1 MPPLPDPLHPA
12 VVHLPIALAA
22 LVPLFVLLGILARRL
37 GFPPGRT
44 WALVVV
50 LQALLYAA
58 ATYAERTGEAQ
69 EDRVEPVVGEAAL
82 ERHEEAGER
91 AVLFAG
97 IAAGVAL
104 LGFLPGRIGHAA
116 RLAAFL
122 AALVVFAAVALAGSS
137 GGDLVWRH
145 GAAAAYVK
153 PQAPRGPAAPG
164 APATTPGPAPSGAT
178 ARPD

>member
-1 MPPLPDPLHPA
+1 MMPPIPDPLHPA

-50 LQALLYAA
+50 LQVILYLV
-58 ATYAERTGEAQ
+58 ATYAARTGEAQ
-69 EDRVEPVVGEAAL
+69 EDRVEPVVGEAAI
-82 ERHEEAGER
+82 ERHEQAGER

-97 IAAGVAL
+97 IASGVAL
-104 LGFLPGRIGHAA
+104 LGFLPGRAGGAA
-116 RLAAFL
+116 RLAAL
-122 AALVVFAAVALAGSS
+122 VAALFVLAAVALAGSS

-145 GAAAAYVK
+145 GAANAYVK
-153 PQAPRGPAAPG
+153 RPAPDGPMAPAGPAAPG
-164 APATTPGPAPSGAT
+164 AT